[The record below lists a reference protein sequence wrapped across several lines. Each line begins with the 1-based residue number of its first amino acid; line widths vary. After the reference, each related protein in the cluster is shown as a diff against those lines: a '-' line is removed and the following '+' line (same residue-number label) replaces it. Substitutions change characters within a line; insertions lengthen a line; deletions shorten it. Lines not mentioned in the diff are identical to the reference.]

1 MWREQRICTIKI
13 TPAHCLLGTTATGG
27 ILPWRAAPGVA
38 PDPYRV
44 WLCEIMLQQTTV
56 KAVLPRYADFLRRW
70 PDVTAL
76 AAAELGEVLAA
87 WAGLGYY
94 ARARNLHAC
103 AREVVARHGG
113 RFPATEAELRTLP
126 GIGDYTA
133 AAIAAIAFGAR
144 ATPID
149 GNIERVVARLFAV
162 ATPLPA
168 AKPEIR
174 SLALALTPDERAGD
188 FAQAMMDLGAT
199 LCSPRRPACGLCPL
213 VSGCE
218 GHAQGLAEV
227 LPYRDAKAERPTRRG
242 VAFVALRDDGAVLLR
257 ERPLKGLLGGMLET
271 PSSPW
276 TERGESAKAA
286 LSHAPLKA
294 TMARVPGSSSTPSR
308 ISTWSLQ
315 SFSPRSRPKRSSPRQ
330 RTRALPLGP
339 CPRTSRR
346 GAAEPDA
353 QSARPRA
360 RRRAKRRL
368 SLRLELPPRSL
379 AQGVDRLE
387 RAVSL
392 VVPEGPAVAGGSALH
407 MRADLV
413 DRALRRRRM
422 RCCRL
427 PAPRPRDE
435 RARRRAR
442 CQARSAR
449 SRPARR
455 MGSAPRPACRAQS
468 RRSADLSG
476 VTAASRARAAS
487 A

>member
-1 MWREQRICTIKI
+1 MHNQDYAR
-13 TPAHCLLGTTATGG
+13 ALLAWYDRDRR

-44 WLCEIMLQQTTV
+44 WLSEIMLQQTTV

-113 RFPATEAELRTLP
+113 RFPATEAELRALP

-174 SLALALTPDERAGD
+174 SLALALTPDERTGD
-188 FAQAMMDLGAT
+188 FAQSLMDLGAT

-294 TMARVPGSSSTPSR
+294 QWREVPGLVEHTFTHFHLELSVFFAEVSSEAKLAAAAHPERCRWVHVRDLYEAALPSLMRKVLAHALEEKTRPQARV
-308 ISTWSLQ
+308 
-315 SFSPRSRPKRSSPRQ
+315 
-330 RTRALPLGP
+330 A
-339 CPRTSRR
+339 
-346 GAAEPDA
+346 GA
-353 QSARPRA
+353 QPRA
-360 RRRAKRRL
+360 RRR
-368 SLRLELPPRSL
+368 
-379 AQGVDRLE
+379 
-387 RAVSL
+387 
-392 VVPEGPAVAGGSALH
+392 SA
-407 MRADLV
+407 
-413 DRALRRRRM
+413 
-422 RCCRL
+422 
-427 PAPRPRDE
+427 
-435 RARRRAR
+435 
-442 CQARSAR
+442 
-449 SRPARR
+449 
-455 MGSAPRPACRAQS
+455 
-468 RRSADLSG
+468 
-476 VTAASRARAAS
+476 
-487 A
+487 